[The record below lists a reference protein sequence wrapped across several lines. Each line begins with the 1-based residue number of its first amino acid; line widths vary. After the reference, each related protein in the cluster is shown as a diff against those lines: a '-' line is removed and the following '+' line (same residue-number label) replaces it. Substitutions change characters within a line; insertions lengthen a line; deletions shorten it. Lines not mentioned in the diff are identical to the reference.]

1 MVHWAAVLLMGL
13 VFGLLVSSAVRKS
26 ATVDEQSHLFRG
38 AAYLQE
44 GATHFLLGHPILA
57 SAISALP
64 LFTEPDL
71 RLPLDSP
78 AWKVGDWSL
87 AGDAF
92 LWQINDNPQ
101 RLLFLGRLPVIWLT
115 LLFGALLFRWGREMG
130 GRGAA
135 LLALWL
141 LLLDPNVLANG
152 RFITGDLLVA
162 LFFSLTIYGY
172 WRWVS
177 GRGNLT
183 INLLLTGIGLGLAGA
198 TKFNAALLLPILG
211 VMGLYLAWQRRSW
224 HPVLVLLAAGLIGW
238 ATIWLVYGL
247 AIRPLPGGAFWD
259 DLFWELQYFDKP
271 HGAYLAGEYSTD
283 GWWYYFVVTFFL
295 KTTLPT
301 LFLLILAFIT
311 YRASFSISHTRLFLL
326 WPAAA
331 YFGFSLTS
339 SLNIG
344 YRYLLPVLPF
354 LFLFTAI
361 TLTRMRWRTSWQD
374 KAIIVIAAG
383 GLLVISLISWPDY
396 IPFFNLLAGGQGWK
410 ILSDSN
416 VDWGQDLPALAEWQ
430 QTQGQPLFLSYFGTA
445 HPSAYGLDFTPLPTW
460 NPGPEQGNPA
470 LQTFDPANP
479 APGWYAISVTN
490 LHGVVLGEE
499 RNAFIWFRKRVP
511 EFRVGNSIF
520 IYNVPK
526 MGPVVDLALS
536 NLRPAQLDAA
546 SKDQLATN
554 DVRVRWFAAATSF
567 IWPGDGGW
575 LALPDDVQPD
585 PALAEFWPGTAV
597 IMTNNQRLYQLPQ
610 PPDLDFAGEE
620 REQGPVLTFLGYQP
634 ILIDAGSV
642 SLLTAWRVEEET
654 ERQLKIFVHVLDDNG
669 QIMGQWDGLDVEP
682 TQWQP
687 GDVFIQLHR
696 FIFPNNKPWLH
707 LSVGVYDGET
717 LVRLGEPIRLM
728 IP

>member
-1 MVHWAAVLLMGL
+1 MGL
-13 VFGLLVSSAVRKS
+13 AFGLLVSSAVRKS

-38 AAYLQE
+38 VAYLQE

-64 LFTEPDL
+64 VLTEPDL
-71 RLPLDSP
+71 HLPLDSP
-78 AWKVGDWSL
+78 AWEAGDWSI

-141 LLLDPNVLANG
+141 LLLDTNVLANG
-152 RFITGDLLVA
+152 RLITGDLPVA
-162 LFFSLTIYGY
+162 LFFTLTIYGY

-177 GRGNLT
+177 GRGKPT
-183 INLLLTGIGLGLAGA
+183 INLLLTGVGLGLAGA

-224 HPVLVLLAAGLIGW
+224 RPVLALLAAGLIGW
-238 ATIWLVYGL
+238 VVIWLVYGL
-247 AIRPLPGGAFWD
+247 DIRPLPGGAFWD
-259 DLFWELQYFDKP
+259 DLFWELQYFGKP
-271 HGAYLAGEYSTD
+271 HGAYLSGEYSTD
-283 GWWYYFVVTFFL
+283 GWWYYFIVTFLL
-295 KTTLPT
+295 KTPCPT
-301 LFLLILAFIT
+301 LLLLALALIT
-311 YRASFSISHTRLFLL
+311 HRSSLSIPNSTLFLL

-344 YRYLLPVLPF
+344 YRYLLPILPF
-354 LFLFTAI
+354 LFLFTAV
-361 TLTRMRWRTSWQD
+361 TLPRLRWRISGV
-374 KAIIVIAAG
+374 KAFGIFFAVVWLFVVAIVT
-383 GLLVISLISWPDY
+383 WPNY
-396 IPFFNLLAGGQGWK
+396 IPFFNLFADGQGWQ

-430 QTQGQPLFLSYFGTA
+430 QSQGQPLFLSYFGTA

-460 NPGPEQGNPA
+460 PPGPEQGNPTQQA
-470 LQTFDPANP
+470 FNPANP

-499 RNAFIWFRKRVP
+499 RDAFAWFRERMPK
-511 EFRVGNSIF
+511 FRAGSSIF
-520 IYNVPK
+520 IYDVPVE
-526 MGPVVDLALS
+526 GPAVDLALS
-536 NLRPAQLDAA
+536 DLRPADLDVALQ
-546 SKDQLATN
+546 SQLATN
-554 DVRVRWFAAATSF
+554 DVQVRWFSAATSF
-567 IWPGDGGW
+567 IWPGGGGW
-575 LALPDDVQPD
+575 LALPDGIRPD

-597 IMTNNQRLYQLPQ
+597 ITTGTQRLYQLPQ

-620 REQGPVLTFLGYQP
+620 RKQGAGLTFLGYRLT
-634 ILIDAGSV
+634 LIDAGSV
-642 SLLTAWRVEEET
+642 SLLTAWRVDEET
-654 ERQLKIFVHVLDDNG
+654 DRPLKIFVHILDDNG
-669 QIMGQWDGLDVEP
+669 QIMGQWDGLDVES

-687 GDVFIQLHR
+687 GDVFIQLHH
-696 FIFPNNKPWLH
+696 FALPNNQAWRH
-707 LSVGVYDGET
+707 LSVGMYDGET
-717 LVRLGEPIRLM
+717 LTRLGEPARL
-728 IP
+728 IVP